1 MIRPAHAVM
10 APEGMTAG
18 AGTDIDQ
25 LSINTIRTLAMD
37 AVQKANSGHPGTPM
51 SLAPVAYTLW
61 QPFMHYDP
69 DDANWPNRDR
79 FVLSVGHAS
88 MLLYS
93 LIHLTGIRAINEHE
107 DRSAPALTIDDLK
120 LFRQLDSKT
129 PGHPEYR
136 LTSGIETTTGPLG
149 QGCGNSVGMAMAQKF
164 LAARYNKPGF
174 PVFDYHIYTLAGDG
188 DMMEGVSGES
198 ASVAGHLGLGNLT
211 WIYDSNKITIEGS
224 TDLAYSESILD
235 RFKGYGWHTLS
246 VEDANDTAE
255 FARAIEAAQAVTDR
269 PSFIVVHSTI
279 AWGAPTKAGTHGAH
293 GSPLGADEIRGTK
306 RAYGWPEDAQFLVP
320 PEVVQN
326 FDAVFGK
333 RGREAQ
339 AGWQAMMDRY
349 KGEYPEL
356 SAELDMIREHT
367 LPEGWDKD
375 IPTFDTDAKGI
386 ASRVSSGKVLNAI
399 APHVGFLLGGSADL
413 SPSTNTN
420 LTFQGAGSFERDNY
434 AGRNLHFGI
443 REHAMGSIM
452 NGLAVSGLRPYG
464 SGFLIFMDYMKAP
477 IRLSAIM
484 ELPVIYI
491 FTHDSFGVGEDG
503 PTHQPIEQILQLR
516 ATPGLI
522 TMRPADA
529 NEVAEAWRIL
539 LPLKEQ
545 PAAMILSRQNL
556 PTIDRSKYA
565 SAKGVAKGAYILGDG
580 PDGKKPQVILIA
592 TGSEV
597 GLAIGAYETLIAE
610 GIAARVVSFPS
621 WELFEQQDET
631 YRDEVFP
638 PDVRGRVGI
647 EQAASIGWDR
657 YIGTGGAMI
666 AMHTFGASAPMSALQ
681 KKFGFTP
688 EKVLELAR
696 EQAKRA

>member
-1 MIRPAHAVM
+1 MRTVEAA
-10 APEGMTAG
+10 ASPEGMN
-18 AGTDIDQ
+18 AGTGADLDQ

-51 SLAPVAYTLW
+51 SLAPVAYTIW
-61 QPFMHYDP
+61 QRFMHYNP

-93 LIHLTGIRAINEHE
+93 LIHLSGIRAINESE
-107 DRSAPALTIDDLK
+107 DRSGPALTIDDLK

-136 LTSGIETTTGPLG
+136 FTTGVETTTGPLG
-149 QGCGNSVGMAMAQKF
+149 QGCGNSVGMAMAEKY
-164 LAARYNKPGF
+164 LAARYNKPNF

-188 DMMEGVSGES
+188 DMMEGVSGEA

-224 TDLAYSESILD
+224 TDLAFSEHVLD
-235 RFKGYGWHTLS
+235 RFRGYGWHTLE
-246 VEDANDTAE
+246 VMDANDTEAVAGAIRD
-255 FARAIEAAQAVTDR
+255 ARAESAR
-269 PSFIVVHSTI
+269 PTFILVHSTI

-293 GSPLGADEIRGTK
+293 GSPLGDEEIRGTK
-306 RAYGWPEDAQFLVP
+306 RAYGWPEDAHFLVP
-320 PEVVQN
+320 PEVTQH
-326 FDAVFGK
+326 FDAHFGK
-333 RGREAQ
+333 RGRAAQ
-339 AGWQAMMDRY
+339 HGWQQMMDRY
-349 KGEYPEL
+349 KAEYPEL
-356 SAELDMIREHT
+356 SAELEMIREHT

-375 IPTFDTDAKGI
+375 IPVFDTDAKGV

-434 AGRNLHFGI
+434 GGRNLHFGI
-443 REHAMGSIM
+443 REHAMGAIL
-452 NGLAVSGLRPYG
+452 NGLTVSGLRAYG

-503 PTHQPIEQILQLR
+503 PTHQPIEQIAQLR

-529 NEVAEAWRIL
+529 NEVAEAWRYM

-545 PAAMILSRQNL
+545 PVALILSRQNL
-556 PTIDRSKYA
+556 PTIDRTKYA
-565 SAKGVAKGAYILGDG
+565 SAKGVAKGAYVLGDA

-597 GLAIGAYETLIAE
+597 ALAVEAYEKLNAE
-610 GIAARVVSFPS
+610 GIPARVVSFPS
-621 WELFEQQDET
+621 WELFEQQDQS
-631 YRDEVFP
+631 YRDVVLP

-688 EKVLELAR
+688 DAVMKLAR
-696 EQAKRA
+696 EQAARQ